1 MSLLYKIRYIL
12 LFPLLV
18 ITMLTTTDAVSTDT
32 AKLISTDTFVFD
44 QALVMGQGITTD
56 GEYYYTGGAVTG
68 INTTAIAKY
77 SMDPMEFIA
86 SNINPL
92 PKKCTA
98 RGNNHI
104 GGISYYN
111 GKLYAPVEGGD
122 EVYACIVV
130 FDAETLKAT
139 GEVYD
144 LPNELYPSGVPWCA
158 VDPETGYLYAS
169 IWKSTKAIHV
179 YDTNDSMKHIDT
191 INLKTP
197 IKYIQGAEFLDG
209 KLYMSQDTRDKGS
222 IRDILYVDIETGEVT
237 VVAERDIGNEDYEA
251 EGMTFTKTENGAIL
265 HVLDYNRL
273 IGVDVHHYKVTF

>member
-1 MSLLYKIRYIL
+1 MKLLYDIRYIL
-12 LFPLLV
+12 LFPLL
-18 ITMLTTTDAVSTDT
+18 ILTLLTTSDAVSTDS
-32 AKLISTDTFVFD
+32 AKLLSTDTFVFD

-56 GEYYYTGGAVTG
+56 GEYYYTSGTVTG

-77 SMDPMEFIA
+77 SIEPMEFLE

-92 PKKCTA
+92 PKKCTE

-169 IWKSTKAIHV
+169 IWKSTKVIHV

-191 INLKTP
+191 INLKSP
-197 IKYIQGAEFLDG
+197 ISHIQGAEFLDG
-209 KLYMSQDTRDKGS
+209 TLYMSQDTRNKGS
-222 IRDILYVDIETGEVT
+222 IRDILKVDIATGEVS
-237 VVAERDIGNEDYEA
+237 VAAERDISNEDYEA
-251 EGMTFTKTENGAIL
+251 EGMTFTKTENGAVL
-265 HVLDYNRL
+265 HVLDYNRTL
-273 IGVDVHHYKVTF
+273 GIDVHHYELAF